1 MSKKNNQEIV
11 NKPELDVKYI
21 KKEIGNLSGV
31 EFKNLR
37 AETDPNVNGDNQ
49 IYYADSV
56 KLTFKEKKSKVNPG
70 IKEIIDTITV
80 IMDDRL
86 NKFEQKIDKRLIEME
101 EKFDKR
107 FEKIENRLDVIEN
120 RLDVLEN
127 KVDRIMKCPTIAREL
142 SEIPEN

>member
-37 AETDPNVNGDNQ
+37 PETDPNVNGGNQ

-80 IMDDRL
+80 IIDDRL
-86 NKFEQKIDKRLIEME
+86 NKLE

-107 FEKIENRLDVIEN
+107 FQKIENRLDVIEN

>member
-37 AETDPNVNGDNQ
+37 PETDPNVNGDNQ

-80 IMDDRL
+80 IIDDRL
-86 NKFEQKIDKRLIEME
+86 NKLE

>member
-37 AETDPNVNGDNQ
+37 PETDPNVNGDNQ

-80 IMDDRL
+80 IIDDRL
-86 NKFEQKIDKRLIEME
+86 NKLE

-107 FEKIENRLDVIEN
+107 FQKIENRLDA
-120 RLDVLEN
+120 LEN

>member
-37 AETDPNVNGDNQ
+37 PETDPNVNGDNQ

-80 IMDDRL
+80 IIDDRL
-86 NKFEQKIDKRLIEME
+86 NKLE

-107 FEKIENRLDVIEN
+107 FQKIENRLDVIEN

>member
-1 MSKKNNQEIV
+1 MSKKNNQEIVNKPELDVKNNQEIV

-37 AETDPNVNGDNQ
+37 PETDPNVNGNNQ

-80 IMDDRL
+80 IIDDRL
-86 NKFEQKIDKRLIEME
+86 NKLE

-107 FEKIENRLDVIEN
+107 FAWK
-120 RLDVLEN
+120 
-127 KVDRIMKCPTIAREL
+127 
-142 SEIPEN
+142 

>member
-37 AETDPNVNGDNQ
+37 PETDPNVNGDNQ

-80 IMDDRL
+80 IIDDRL
-86 NKFEQKIDKRLIEME
+86 NKLE

-107 FEKIENRLDVIEN
+107 FEKIENRLDVIENRLDVIEN

>member
-37 AETDPNVNGDNQ
+37 PETDPNVNGDNQ

-80 IMDDRL
+80 IIDDRL
-86 NKFEQKIDKRLIEME
+86 NKLE

-107 FEKIENRLDVIEN
+107 LEKIENRLVVIEK
-120 RLDVLEN
+120 DIA
-127 KVDRIMKCPTIAREL
+127 RIKQCPTIAREL

>member
-1 MSKKNNQEIV
+1 MSKKINQETV
-11 NKPELDVKYI
+11 NKPDLDVKTI
-21 KKEIGNLSGV
+21 KKEIGNLSEV
-31 EFKNLR
+31 EFQNLR
-37 AETDPNVNGDNQ
+37 PETDPSVNGENQ

-80 IMDDRL
+80 IIDDRL
-86 NKFEQKIDKRLIEME
+86 SKFE

-107 FEKIENRLDVIEN
+107 LQKIENRLDVIEK
-120 RLDVLEN
+120 DIA
-127 KVDRIMKCPTIAREL
+127 RIKQCPTIAREL

>member
-37 AETDPNVNGDNQ
+37 PETDPNLNGDNQ

-80 IMDDRL
+80 IIDDRL
-86 NKFEQKIDKRLIEME
+86 NKLE

-107 FEKIENRLDVIEN
+107 FQKIENRLDVIEN